1 MTYRYGGR
9 KWQRTVSPRQE
20 VDEDPAKTLGQVLKA
35 PMVVGVGRA
44 RRTRRELI
52 NKEGKRVGALR
63 GDRLTSYKFLSWGRN
78 WVFMSLVQW
87 LVEEYCVFLG
97 RCLENPGYR
106 EEV

>member
-1 MTYRYGGR
+1 MTYRCGGR

-20 VDEDPAKTLGQVLKA
+20 VDEDPAKTLGQVLKQPP

-52 NKEGKRVGALR
+52 NKEGKRVGGLR

-78 WVFMSLVQW
+78 WGLHVIGPVACRRILRFPWKVS
-87 LVEEYCVFLG
+87 
-97 RCLENPGYR
+97 
-106 EEV
+106 